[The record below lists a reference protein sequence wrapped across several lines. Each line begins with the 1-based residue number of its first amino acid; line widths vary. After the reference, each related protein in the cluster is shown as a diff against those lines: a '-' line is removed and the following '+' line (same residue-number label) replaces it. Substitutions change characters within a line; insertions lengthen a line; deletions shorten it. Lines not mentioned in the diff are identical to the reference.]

1 MALFIAIDCIFTHM
15 LRFDLH
21 VHTDYSPDG
30 HSTVEEI
37 LRAAQRKG
45 LDGVAIT
52 DHDTTAGSI
61 RALEVCDRVAPGLL
75 VIPGQE
81 ISTKAGH
88 LIVLGI
94 TESIPR
100 DMPVRDTIDMAHKL
114 GGTVVVPHPDQHT
127 RHGMRIPR
135 GADAV
140 EVYNSRYI
148 FGYHNFMTSR
158 KVSKRKSPA
167 VAGSDAHVASMV
179 GQAITEVS
187 APKDVPAVLKAIRE
201 GKTRILVK
209 KTPLRVYMSQLGHG
223 WARRAKS
230 IISKM

>member
-1 MALFIAIDCIFTHM
+1 M

-30 HSTVEEI
+30 HSTVEDI

-52 DHDTTAGSI
+52 DHDTVAGAI
-61 RALEVCDRVAPGLL
+61 YALEVVDRVAPGLL

-81 ISTKAGH
+81 VSTKAGH

-94 TESIPR
+94 TEQLPKGL
-100 DMPVRDTIDMAHKL
+100 PAKDTIAMAHEL
-114 GGTVVVPHPDQHT
+114 GGTVIVPHPDQHS

-135 GADAV
+135 GADAI
-140 EVYNSRYI
+140 ETYNSRYI
-148 FGYHNFMTSR
+148 LGYHNFMTSR
-158 KVSKRKSPA
+158 KVSKRKMPA

-179 GQAITEVS
+179 GQAVTVIKAT
-187 APKDVPAVLKAIRE
+187 KDLPSVLKAIRE
-201 GKTRILVK
+201 GKTRIDVRR
-209 KTPLRVYMSQLGHG
+209 TPMHVYLSQLGSG

-230 IISKM
+230 MISKL

>member
-1 MALFIAIDCIFTHM
+1 M

-21 VHTDYSPDG
+21 VHSDYSPDG

-37 LRAAQRKG
+37 LQAAKQKG

-52 DHDTTAGSI
+52 DHDTTAGAI
-61 RALEVCDRVAPGLL
+61 RAMEVVDRVAPGLL

-94 TESIPR
+94 TKEIPKG
-100 DMPVRDTIDMAHKL
+100 MPVKDTIAMAHEL
-114 GGTVVVPHPDQHT
+114 GGTVVVPHPDQRT

-148 FGYHNFMTSR
+148 FGYHNFVTAR
-158 KVSKRKSPA
+158 KVNRRKMPA

-179 GQAITEVS
+179 GQAVTEV
-187 APKDVPAVLKAIRE
+187 AAQRNVPAVLKAIRE
-201 GKTRILVK
+201 GKTRIDVK
-209 KTPLRVYMSQLGHG
+209 RTPVRVYLYQLGHG

-230 IISKM
+230 IISKL

>member
-1 MALFIAIDCIFTHM
+1 M

-37 LRAAQRKG
+37 LMAAQRKG

-52 DHDTTAGSI
+52 DHDTTAGAI
-61 RALEVCDRVAPGLL
+61 RALEIADQVAPGLL

-88 LIVLGI
+88 LIVLGV
-94 TESIPR
+94 TMEIPKGL
-100 DMPVRDTIDMAHKL
+100 PVKDTIAMAHEL

-158 KVSKRKSPA
+158 KVGKRKMPA

-179 GQAITEVS
+179 GQAVTEVM
-187 APKDVPAVLKAIRE
+187 APRDVPAVLKAIRE
-201 GKTRILVK
+201 GKTRIDVR
-209 KTPLRVYMSQLGHG
+209 KTPMRVYLSQLGHG

-230 IISKM
+230 IISKL

>member
-1 MALFIAIDCIFTHM
+1 M

-21 VHTDYSPDG
+21 VHSDHSPDG

-52 DHDTTAGSI
+52 DHDTTSGAV
-61 RALEVCDRVAPGLL
+61 RALEVRDRVAPGLL

-88 LIVLGI
+88 LIVLGL
-94 TESIPR
+94 TQELPPGQ
-100 DMPVRDTIDMAHKL
+100 PVRDTIAAAHRL
-114 GGTVVVPHPDQHT
+114 GGTVVVPHPDQRT
-127 RHGMRIPR
+127 RHGMRIPP

-148 FGYHNFMTSR
+148 LGVHNRMTTR
-158 KVSKRKSPA
+158 KAGKRKLSA

-179 GQAITEVS
+179 GQAITEVD
-187 APKDVPAVLKAIRE
+187 APKDVAAVLRAIRE
-201 GKTRILVK
+201 GRTRIVVK
-209 KTPLRVYMSQLGHG
+209 KTPLHVYMSQLTSG

-230 IISKM
+230 IISKL

>member
-1 MALFIAIDCIFTHM
+1 M

-21 VHTDYSPDG
+21 VHSDYSPDG
-30 HSTVEEI
+30 HSSVEEI
-37 LRAAQRKG
+37 LRAAQQKG

-52 DHDTTAGSI
+52 DHDTTAGAI
-61 RALEVCDRVAPGLL
+61 RALEVRDKVAPGLL

-88 LIVLGI
+88 LIVLGV
-94 TESIPR
+94 TMEIPKGL
-100 DMPVRDTIDMAHKL
+100 PVRDTIAMAHEL
-114 GGTVVVPHPDQHT
+114 GGTVVVPHPDQRT
-127 RHGMRIPR
+127 RHGMRIPG

-158 KVSKRKSPA
+158 KVSKRKMPA

-179 GQAITEVS
+179 GQAVTEIM
-187 APKDVPAVLKAIRE
+187 APRDVPAVLKAIRE
-201 GKTRILVK
+201 GRTRIDVR
-209 KTPLRVYMSQLGHG
+209 KTPMKVYLSQLGHG
-223 WARRAKS
+223 WVRRAKS
-230 IISKM
+230 IISKL

>member
-1 MALFIAIDCIFTHM
+1 M

-21 VHTDYSPDG
+21 VHSDYSPDG
-30 HSTVEEI
+30 HSTVEDI

-52 DHDTTAGSI
+52 DHDTTAGAI
-61 RALEVCDRVAPGLL
+61 HALEIAGQVAPGLL

-81 ISTKAGH
+81 VSTKAGH

-94 TESIPR
+94 TMQIPKGLSAK
-100 DMPVRDTIDMAHKL
+100 DTIAMAHEL
-114 GGTVVVPHPDQHT
+114 GGTVIVPHPDQRT
-127 RHGMRIPR
+127 RHGMRIPH

-140 EVYNSRYI
+140 EIYNSRYI
-148 FGYHNFMTSR
+148 LGYHNFVTAR
-158 KVSKRKSPA
+158 KVGKRKMPA

-179 GQAITEVS
+179 GQAVTVVM
-187 APKDVPAVLKAIRE
+187 APRDVPAVLKAIRD
-201 GKTRILVK
+201 GKTRIDVRR
-209 KTPLRVYMSQLGHG
+209 TPVRVYLSQLGHG

-230 IISKM
+230 IISKL

>member
-1 MALFIAIDCIFTHM
+1 M

-21 VHTDYSPDG
+21 VHSDYSPDG
-30 HSTVEEI
+30 HSSVEEI
-37 LRAAQRKG
+37 LRAAQQKG

-52 DHDTTAGSI
+52 DHDTTAGAI
-61 RALEVCDRVAPGLL
+61 RALEVRDKVAPGLL

-88 LIVLGI
+88 LIVLGV
-94 TESIPR
+94 TMEIPKGL
-100 DMPVRDTIDMAHKL
+100 PVRDTIAMAHKL
-114 GGTVVVPHPDQHT
+114 GGTVVVPHPDQRT
-127 RHGMRIPR
+127 RHGMRIPG

-158 KVSKRKSPA
+158 KVSKRKMPA

-179 GQAITEVS
+179 GQAVTEIM
-187 APKDVPAVLKAIRE
+187 APRDVPAVLKAIRE
-201 GKTRILVK
+201 GRTRIDVR
-209 KTPLRVYMSQLGHG
+209 KTPMKVYLSQLGHG
-223 WARRAKS
+223 WVRRAKS
-230 IISKM
+230 IISKL

>member
-1 MALFIAIDCIFTHM
+1 M

-30 HSTVEEI
+30 HSTVEDI
-37 LRAAQRKG
+37 LMAAQRKG

-52 DHDTTAGSI
+52 DHDTTAGAI
-61 RALEVCDRVAPGLL
+61 RALEIVGQVAPGLL

-81 ISTKAGH
+81 VSTKAGH

-94 TESIPR
+94 TMEIPKGL
-100 DMPVRDTIDMAHKL
+100 PVKDTIAMAHEL

-140 EVYNSRYI
+140 EIYNSRYI

-158 KVSKRKSPA
+158 KVGKRKMPA

-179 GQAITEVS
+179 GQAVTEVK
-187 APKDVPAVLKAIRE
+187 APRDVPAVLKAIRE
-201 GKTRILVK
+201 GKTRIDVR
-209 KTPLRVYMSQLGHG
+209 KTPMHVYLSQLGHG

-230 IISKM
+230 IISKL

>member
-1 MALFIAIDCIFTHM
+1 M

-21 VHTDYSPDG
+21 VHSDYSPDG
-30 HSTVEEI
+30 HSSVEDI
-37 LRAAQRKG
+37 LRAARKKG

-52 DHDTTAGSI
+52 DHDTTAGGVK
-61 RALEVCDRVAPGLL
+61 ALEVADKVAPGLL

-94 TESIPR
+94 TKSIPKGLSAK
-100 DMPVRDTIDMAHKL
+100 DTIAMAHEL
-114 GGTVVVPHPDQHT
+114 GGTVVVPHPDQRT
-127 RHGMRIPR
+127 RHGMPIPH

-148 FGYHNFMTSR
+148 FGYHNLMTSR
-158 KVSKRKSPA
+158 KVGKRKMPA

-179 GQAITEVS
+179 GQAVTEV
-187 APKDVPAVLKAIRE
+187 AAAQRDVPSVLKAIRE
-201 GKTRILVK
+201 GKTRIDVR
-209 KTPLRVYMSQLGHG
+209 KTPMKVYLSQLGHG
-223 WARRAKS
+223 WVRRAKS
-230 IISKM
+230 ILLPHEK

>member
-1 MALFIAIDCIFTHM
+1 M

-21 VHTDYSPDG
+21 VHSDYSPDG
-30 HSTVEEI
+30 HSSVEDI

-52 DHDTTAGSI
+52 DHDTTAGAI
-61 RALEVCDRVAPGLL
+61 RALEIVGQVAPGLL

-94 TESIPR
+94 TLEIPKGLSAK
-100 DMPVRDTIDMAHKL
+100 DTIAMAHEL
-114 GGTVVVPHPDQHT
+114 GGTVIVPHPDQRT
-127 RHGMRIPR
+127 RHGMRIPA

-140 EVYNSRYI
+140 EIYNSRYI
-148 FGYHNFMTSR
+148 LGYHNFLTAR
-158 KVSKRKSPA
+158 KAGKRNLSA

-179 GQAITEVS
+179 GQAVTEVM
-187 APKDVPAVLKAIRE
+187 APKDVPAVLKAIRD
-201 GKTRILVK
+201 GKTRIDVRR
-209 KTPLRVYMSQLGHG
+209 TPVRVYLSQLGHG

-230 IISKM
+230 IISKL